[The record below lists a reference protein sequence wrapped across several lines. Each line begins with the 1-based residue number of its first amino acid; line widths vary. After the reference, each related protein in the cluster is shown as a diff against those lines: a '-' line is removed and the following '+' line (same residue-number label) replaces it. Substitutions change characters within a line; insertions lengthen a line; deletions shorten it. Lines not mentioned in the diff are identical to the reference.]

1 MTWSLSRLAG
11 HLAAPERLA
20 LLALR
25 AMVGWLFLVYVLAA
39 LLAPSILSGAPLL
52 GRP

>member
-11 HLAAPERLA
+11 QLTIPERLGVI
-20 LLALR
+20 ALR